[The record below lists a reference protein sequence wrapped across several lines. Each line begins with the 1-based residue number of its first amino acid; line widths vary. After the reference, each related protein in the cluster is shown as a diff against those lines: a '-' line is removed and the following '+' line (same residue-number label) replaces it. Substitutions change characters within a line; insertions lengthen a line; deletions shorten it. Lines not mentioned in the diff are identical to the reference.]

1 MARHFSSSRKVLQ
14 LAVSAEWEDKKL
26 MISWPV
32 DKEDEEEPPVEP
44 GVQPVPQGGA
54 APGGRQHQLEHIV
67 QVAGQ
72 TPETAVLQQLFV
84 FI

>member
-1 MARHFSSSRKVLQ
+1 MD
-14 LAVSAEWEDKKL
+14 E
-26 MISWPV
+26 
-32 DKEDEEEPPVEP
+32 EDEEEPPVEP

-67 QVAGQ
+67 QVPGQ